1 MGQEEVSQSKVINNI
16 IVLILIKIM
25 IHYHYNYFKF

>member
-1 MGQEEVSQSKVINNI
+1 MGHEEVSQSKVINNI

>member
-16 IVLILIKIM
+16 IVLIIKIM